1 MNNCHRDYSVRNA
14 RQIGEMLG
22 VFERT
27 QRSEAADQR
36 SEAQGRLI
44 ADI

>member
-22 VFERT
+22 VL
-27 QRSEAADQR
+27 QEAA
-36 SEAQGRLI
+36 AQATL
-44 ADI
+44 DI